1 MSCYL
6 VTGGA
11 GFIGSHLGDSLLQQ
25 GHSVRI
31 LDNFSTGKRSNCPLG
46 AEIIEGDIAD
56 PMIVGKA
63 MRGTDGCFHLAAVAS
78 VELGNHDWLGT
89 HRTNLT
95 GTIAVFDAARQ
106 AQDKGPI
113 PVVYASSAAV
123 YGNNPNVPLKES
135 ADKMPRSAYGAD
147 KLGCEQHALV
157 AGLIHQVPTCG
168 LRFFNVYGTR
178 QDPSSPYSGVISI
191 FCKRLKAGDLVIVY
205 GDGSQTRDFIHVS
218 DVVRSLTYA
227 MSCASIKSPIYNVCT
242 GKPTT
247 ILDLVEKIAN
257 ILLITTKPRFE
268 SPSSGDILASVG
280 DPSKACVELA
290 FHAEVDLAV
299 GLADTLSGLPHT

>member
-46 AEIIEGDIAD
+46 AEIIEGDVAD

-95 GTIAVFDAARQ
+95 GTIAVFDAARR
-106 AQDKGPI
+106 ANPRKPV
-113 PVVYASSAAV
+113 PVVYASSAAI
-123 YGNNPNVPLKES
+123 YGDNPQTPLAEV
-135 ADKMPRSAYGAD
+135 AAARPLSAYGAD
-147 KLGCEQHALV
+147 
-157 AGLIHQVPTCG
+157 
-168 LRFFNVYGTR
+168 
-178 QDPSSPYSGVISI
+178 
-191 FCKRLKAGDLVIVY
+191 
-205 GDGSQTRDFIHVS
+205 
-218 DVVRSLTYA
+218 
-227 MSCASIKSPIYNVCT
+227 
-242 GKPTT
+242 
-247 ILDLVEKIAN
+247 
-257 ILLITTKPRFE
+257 
-268 SPSSGDILASVG
+268 
-280 DPSKACVELA
+280 
-290 FHAEVDLAV
+290 
-299 GLADTLSGLPHT
+299 